1 MTLFLLLTFILK
13 IIQPEMEEQKLW
25 KWEKQMK
32 EQWWQLSLVFIDET
46 DLTLSKNIFSIFY
59 FEISFILDM
68 KRSFRYIT

>member
-13 IIQPEMEEQKLW
+13 IIQPEMEE
-25 KWEKQMK
+25 QMK